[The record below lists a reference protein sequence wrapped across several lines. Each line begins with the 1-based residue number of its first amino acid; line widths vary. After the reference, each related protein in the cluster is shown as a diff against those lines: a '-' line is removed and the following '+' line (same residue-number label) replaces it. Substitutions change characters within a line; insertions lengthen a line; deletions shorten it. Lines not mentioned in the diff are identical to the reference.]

1 MLKNFHSPDI
11 LEAISHLSSDDIFT
25 PPKIVNQMLDSLP
38 NDIWRDENATFLD
51 PVCKSG
57 VYLREITNRL
67 LDGLEE
73 KIPKL
78 DKRLNHILKKQ
89 VFGIGLTNL
98 TSQVSRRTLYCSR
111 VANGEYSIIDFTN
124 EEGNIK
130 FIESQHFWADG
141 IKCKYCGLNKKKY
154 DRDKSL
160 ESYAYSFI
168 HEDNPQEFFNMK
180 FDVVIGNPP
189 YQMEDGG
196 SGKSAQ
202 PIYHKFVSQA
212 KRLDARYLVRIIPS
226 RWFIGG
232 KGLKKFRE
240 EMLNDKHIKK
250 LVDFENTKDVFPG
263 VDVTGGV
270 CYFLR
275 DKLYEGDC
283 EVVNN
288 IENKTISSKRKLND
302 FDIFIRRKDSIDI
315 IKKVEGWREKNNLY
329 SLSKIVSVR
338 KPFGLPTN
346 YKPRE
351 SGTECYFIKSIG
363 KKYANTDDIKSGSAY
378 LNKWKVLLPKAPI
391 AGQTDFSKPVKF
403 YHNDNVIIA
412 EPGSCCTESWIIAN
426 AFNTKK
432 EAINFRS
439 YLFTKSFR
447 FLLLQSV
454 ISQDVTR
461 ENFRF
466 VPSLNN
472 YDDEISDDYLRDLW
486 SIDKKEWEL
495 IDSRIVETK

>member
-1 MLKNFHSPDI
+1 MINNFHSPDI
-11 LEAISHLSSDDIFT
+11 LDAISHLSSDSVFT
-25 PPKIVNQMLDSLP
+25 PPRVVNQILDSLP
-38 NDIWRDENATFLD
+38 DEIWQDKNITFLD

-57 VYLREITNRL
+57 VFLREITNRL
-67 LDGLEE
+67 LEGLEKE
-73 KIPKL
+73 IPNL
-78 DKRLNHILKKQ
+78 EERLEHILYKQ

-98 TSQVSRRTLYCSR
+98 TSQISRRTLYCSR
-111 VANGEYSIIDFTN
+111 NVNGEYSIINFPN

-130 FIESQHFWADG
+130 FFESQHFWADG
-141 IKCKYCGLNKKKY
+141 IKCKYCGVNKKKY
-154 DRDKSL
+154 KRNKDL

-189 YQMEDGG
+189 YHMEDGG
-196 SGKSAQ
+196 NGKSSQ
-202 PIYHKFVSQA
+202 NIYHKFVAQA
-212 KRLDARYLVRIIPS
+212 KRLDARYLVMIIPS

-232 KGLKKFRE
+232 KGLKNFRE

-250 LVDFENTKDVFPG
+250 LVDFENSKDVFPG
-263 VDVTGGV
+263 VDVPGGV

-275 DKLYEGDC
+275 DKFYEGDC

-288 IENKTISSKRKLND
+288 IKNETISSKRKLND
-302 FDIFIRRKDSIDI
+302 FDIFIRRKDSISI
-315 IKKVEGWREKNNLY
+315 IKKVEKWREDSNLN
-329 SLSKIVSVR
+329 SLSKVVSVR

-351 SGTECYFIKSIG
+351 NGTDCYFIKSIG
-363 KKYANTDDIKSGSAY
+363 KKFAHTEDINAGGAY

-391 AGQTDFSKPVKF
+391 AGQTDFSRPVKF
-403 YHNDNVIIA
+403 YHNNNVIIA
-412 EPGSCCTESWIIAN
+412 EPGACCTESWIIAN
-426 AFNTKK
+426 AFNSKK
-432 EAINFRS
+432 EALNFRS
-439 YLFTKSFR
+439 YLFTKTFR

-466 VPSLNN
+466 IPALKKYEN
-472 YDDEISDDYLRDLW
+472 EISDDHLKKLW
-486 SIDKKEWEL
+486 NITDEEWTL
-495 IDSRIVETK
+495 IDSRIVETG